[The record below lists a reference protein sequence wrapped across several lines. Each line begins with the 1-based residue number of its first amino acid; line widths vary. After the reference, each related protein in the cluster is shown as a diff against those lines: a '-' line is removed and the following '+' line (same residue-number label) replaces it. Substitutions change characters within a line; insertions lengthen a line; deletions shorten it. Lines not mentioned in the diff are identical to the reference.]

1 MLAILRRLL
10 ALLPTFLFAL
20 VLAIAVWV
28 ISITQSNPT
37 TQATYP
43 RPVTIDVVGQDPGTV
58 LTDLTP
64 RTVSV
69 TINAPQTSWNT
80 LTSTDNL
87 VTATVDLTGLGPGK
101 HTVRVQPPVISHQVG
116 PADVVSVTPQVV
128 NVTLEKLTTVTLPVH
143 LVTSGEPAVGF
154 QAGSAELS
162 SKTATVSGSD
172 SLVASVKEIRAT
184 VDENQV
190 HDNIDRTINLQAL
203 DSGGSPVTGVTVSP
217 DKIQVQVAI
226 TQRYGFRTVSVKVVV
241 TGQVASGY
249 RVTNISVFPL
259 AVTLSSTDPQLVND
273 LPGFVETVP
282 VSLDGIKNALDAQVP
297 LNLPTG
303 VRVEGDQTV
312 LVQVGIAAIESNLT
326 LRNLPIQATNLP
338 TGLAATFSPATV
350 DIILS
355 GPLPI
360 LDTLSPSDITITV
373 DLTGKGIGTF
383 QATPTVQIRQTE
395 LRIVSI
401 QPGTVE
407 VSLGPAPT
415 ATPTRKP

>member
-1 MLAILRRLL
+1 M
-10 ALLPTFLFAL
+10 
-20 VLAIAVWV
+20 
-28 ISITQSNPT
+28 
-37 TQATYP
+37 
-43 RPVTIDVVGQDPGTV
+43 VGQDPGTV
-58 LTDLTP
+58 ITDVTP

-80 LTSTDNL
+80 LNSADNL
-87 VTATVDLTGLGPGK
+87 VTASVDLTGLGPGK
-101 HTVRVQPPVISHQVG
+101 HTVRVQKPSISSDVG

-128 NVTLEKLTTVTLPVH
+128 SVTLEKLSTFTLPIH
-143 LVTSGEPAVGF
+143 LVTTGEPAIGF
-154 QAGSAELS
+154 QGGPPTLSA
-162 SKTATVSGSD
+162 KTATVSGPESA
-172 SLVASVKEIRAT
+172 VGRVKEVRAPLDQT
-184 VDENQV
+184 QA
-190 HDNIDRTINLQAL
+190 HDSIDRTIKLQPL
-203 DSGGSPVTGVTVSP
+203 DSSGSIVNGVTLSP
-217 DKIQVQVAI
+217 DQVEVQVPI

-259 AVTLSSTDPQLVND
+259 AVTVSSTDPQLVND

-282 VSLDGIKNALDAQVP
+282 VSLDGVNNAIDVQVP
-297 LNLPTG
+297 LNLPAG

-326 LRNLPIQATNLP
+326 FSNLHIQATNVP
-338 TGLAATFSPATV
+338 PGLAAQFSPMTV

-360 LDTLSPSDITITV
+360 LDTLSPSDIIVTV

-383 QATPTVQIRQTE
+383 QASPTVQIRQTE
-395 LRIVSI
+395 LRVVSI

-407 VSLGPAPT
+407 VTLGPAPT
-415 ATPTRKP
+415 PTPTKRP

>member
-1 MLAILRRLL
+1 MLSLLRRLL
-10 ALLPTFLFAL
+10 SNLPTFLFAF
-20 VLAIAVWV
+20 VLAMAVWV

-37 TQATYP
+37 SQATYP
-43 RPVTIDVVGQDPGTV
+43 RPVSVEVVGQDPTTV
-58 LTDLTP
+58 ITDITP

-80 LTSTDNL
+80 LNSTDNL
-87 VTATVDLTGLGPGK
+87 VTAQVILSGMGPGK
-101 HTVRVQPPVISHQVG
+101 HTVSVQANVQDQARPAEVI
-116 PADVVSVTPQVV
+116 SVTPQIVT
-128 NVTLEKLTTVTLPVH
+128 VTLEKLATQNFPVH
-143 LVTSGEPAVGF
+143 LVTNGEPAIGF
-154 QAGSAELS
+154 QAGNPTLSATS
-162 SKTATVSGSD
+162 VTVSGP
-172 SLVASVKEIRAT
+172 ASVVSRVKEVRAT
-184 VDENQV
+184 IDETQS
-190 HDNIDRTINLQAL
+190 HENIDSTVTLQPY
-203 DSGGSPVTGVTVSP
+203 DSGGSAVSGVTLNP
-217 DKIQVQVAI
+217 DRIEIQIPI

-259 AVTLSSTDPQLVND
+259 AVTVSSTDPQLVND
-273 LPGFVETVP
+273 LPGYIETTP
-282 VSLDGIKNALDAQVP
+282 VSLDGIKNALDVQVA
-297 LNLPTG
+297 LNLPAG

-326 LRNLPIQATNLP
+326 LRGLTVQAVNVP
-338 TGLAATFSPATV
+338 NGLAAQFSPETV

-360 LDTLSPSDITITV
+360 LDTLSPTDITVSV

-383 QATPTVQIRQTE
+383 QATPTIQLRQTE
-395 LRIVSI
+395 LRVVSI

-415 ATPTRKP
+415 PTPTRRP